1 MFFTKMSL
9 DMPNQIIDLIHSFLR
24 QGKGHFSKRART
36 KEFKALSDAEIQQI
50 ETLYSRSFGTARP
63 EL

>member
-1 MFFTKMSL
+1 
-9 DMPNQIIDLIHSFLR
+9 MPNQIIDLIHSFLR